1 VETDKKAQITDRRV
15 AEAKLQT
22 AWKQERFHVFL
33 AEWAR
38 SHMPERVK
46 RFSVRT

>member
-1 VETDKKAQITDRRV
+1 METEKKAQPTDRQA

>member
-1 VETDKKAQITDRRV
+1 METQQKAQTSDRRE
-15 AEAKLQT
+15 AEEKLQT

-38 SHMPERVK
+38 RHMPERVK